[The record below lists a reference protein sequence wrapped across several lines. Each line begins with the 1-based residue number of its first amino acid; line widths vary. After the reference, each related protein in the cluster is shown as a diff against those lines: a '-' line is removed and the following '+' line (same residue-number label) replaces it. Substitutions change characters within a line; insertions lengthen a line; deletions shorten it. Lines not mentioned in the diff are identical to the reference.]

1 MDKLDFAL
9 EVMVVGF
16 SVVLATL
23 FLLYGILIAFSR
35 IFNKKE
41 IKNPKTDA
49 APKSPV
55 QFVGGEDNA
64 ALTAVITA
72 AIYSYL
78 ENNAPSFNAAGFR
91 ITALPGSDCAV
102 NNWQISGRRQLME
115 GKAELETT
123 RRNKRREKI

>member
-16 SVVLATL
+16 TVVLATL
-23 FLLYGILIAFSR
+23 FLLYGILIVFSR

-41 IKNPKTDA
+41 TKDSKREIA
-49 APKSPV
+49 AKGPSKLEL
-55 QFVGGEDNA
+55 GAENTA
-64 ALTAVITA
+64 MTAVITA

-78 ENNAPSFNAAGFR
+78 ESSTPSFSAAAIR
-91 ITALPGSDCAV
+91 VTAQPTSGSTV
-102 NNWQISGRRQLME
+102 NNWQISGRRHLME

-123 RRNKRREKI
+123 RRNNKREKI